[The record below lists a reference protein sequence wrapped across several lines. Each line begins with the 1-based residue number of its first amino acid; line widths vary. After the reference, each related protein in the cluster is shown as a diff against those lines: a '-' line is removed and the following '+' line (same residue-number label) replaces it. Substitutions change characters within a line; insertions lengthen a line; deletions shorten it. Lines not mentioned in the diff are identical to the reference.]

1 METDWSDLWEA
12 YLPGR
17 DLRARNRLVE
27 SYLALAVGIARG
39 FWTRAVS
46 AGASAAAELDDLVGL
61 AQEGMIRAVES
72 YDPAKNVPFEAY
84 ARLRVA
90 GHVRDA
96 LRDGDHL
103 SRRDRQTVRAYFDG
117 APLEDSKARRAARL
131 VAQRP
136 QGGDAEGD
144 ARRVPDD
151 AEVEAAVLTRVQV
164 EELLRV
170 LDPVEATVVEYRYLR
185 GMSLSAIGAT
195 LALTESRVS
204 QIHRGALERLRASV
218 DG

>member
-1 METDWSDLWEA
+1 MSDLWEA
-12 YLPGR
+12 YLSGR
-17 DLRARNRLVE
+17 ELRARNRLVE
-27 SYLALAVGIARG
+27 RYQALAVGIAWG
-39 FWTRAVS
+39 FKARAAS
-46 AGASAAAELDDLVGL
+46 AGASAVAEMDDLVGL

-72 YDPAKNVPFEAY
+72 YDPVRGVPFEAY

-96 LRDGDHL
+96 LRDEDHL
-103 SRRDRQTVRAYFDG
+103 SRRDRRTVRAYFDG
-117 APLEDSKARRAARL
+117 VPLEDGKARRAARL

-136 QGGDAEGD
+136 QRGDTEDD

-151 AEVEAAVLTRVQV
+151 AEVEGAVLTRLQV

-170 LDPVEATVVEYRYLR
+170 LDPVEATVVGYRYLR
-185 GMSLSAIGAT
+185 GMSLSAIGAS

-204 QIHRGALERLRASV
+204 QIHRAALERLRASV
-218 DG
+218 VG